1 MKEFERKRKVKS
13 ILYSRTS
20 IFILCV
26 ILFLL
31 ARATWKV
38 AKKEHVAQ
46 QNLQKVEDETARLD
60 EREAQL
66 RQRIG
71 YLETDEGIEAEI
83 RQKFRAVKADEHVAI
98 IVREERRQD
107 IHLEPETTLFDRILE
122 FFGIK

>member
-1 MKEFERKRKVKS
+1 MKEFERKKKVKS

-26 ILFLL
+26 ILVLL
-31 ARATWKV
+31 ARATWNV
-38 AKKEHVAQ
+38 AKKEHVARR
-46 QNLQKVEDETARLD
+46 NLQKVEDETARLD